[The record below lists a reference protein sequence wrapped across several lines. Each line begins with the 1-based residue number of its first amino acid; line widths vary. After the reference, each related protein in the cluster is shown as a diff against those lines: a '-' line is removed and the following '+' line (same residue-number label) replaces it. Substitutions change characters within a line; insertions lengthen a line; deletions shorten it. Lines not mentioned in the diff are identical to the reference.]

1 MTKGMQALAI
11 VAARGITFPLLPTA
25 RLFAFRCHATP
36 IRTPKQMRNTLV
48 YVLNN
53 WRKHGEDRG
62 RVAKIDPYSTAIW
75 FGGWKGVG
83 RFTWTKT
90 FEPLPMNPTTFL
102 LTEGWLRDGAIDP
115 HERPKVKA

>member
-1 MTKGMQALAI
+1 
-11 VAARGITFPLLPTA
+11 
-25 RLFAFRCHATP
+25 
-36 IRTPKQMRNTLV
+36 MRNTLV

-90 FEPLPMNPTTFL
+90 FEPLPMANPTTFL
-102 LTEGWLRDGAIDP
+102 LTEGWLRYGAIDP
-115 HERPKVKA
+115 RERPKVKA